1 MIIKFNGT
9 KYPLECENETGI
21 SLKAKVSLL
30 LDINIRSIRL
40 IYNGQPVVNET
51 TVPSNAIVHCVL
63 QIYTP

>member
-9 KYPLECENETGI
+9 KFPLECENETGK

-40 IYNGQPVVNET
+40 IYNGQSVVDET
-51 TVPSNAIVHCVL
+51 VIPSNAIVHCVL
-63 QIYTP
+63 QIW